1 MTRAR
6 RIIAWL
12 DSEPGMFVVLM
23 SIIGFVLVGLK
34 LGGWK

>member
-1 MTRAR
+1 MSRAL

-12 DSEPGMFVVLM
+12 DSEPGIYCVTMA
-23 SIIGFVLVGLK
+23 IIGLCLVGLK